1 MNEMINGYD
10 HQEDSLT
17 WLARNIDVNELNGFS
32 HARITE
38 GKIQYYSGWNPSGAY
53 TSEEIL
59 HRRAE
64 LQNKPSWD
72 EMPEWADVWIEDL
85 CTPSQSGWHKDSG
98 DRFIDR
104 CRCSYRKIN
113 MDEEQIVHYPPET
126 KPEWNGEGL
135 PPIGT
140 VCEMLVGDDLIG
152 DRVLIMGYYNDL
164 VWVTVQFWDDGVVYH
179 GRHNTFTLTQ
189 DLTFRPTKSDKEK
202 WVEQLCKTLSIVPN
216 GSDWLDAIYDA
227 LISGELPI
235 PKGIKNESK

>member
-1 MNEMINGYD
+1 MNIN
-10 HQEDSLT
+10 
-17 WLARNIDVNELNGFS
+17 
-32 HARITE
+32 
-38 GKIQYYSGWNPSGAY
+38 
-53 TSEEIL
+53 
-59 HRRAE
+59 
-64 LQNKPSWD
+64 WD
-72 EMPEWADVWIEDL
+72 EMPDWADVWIEDL
-85 CTPSQSGWHKDSG
+85 CTPRYSGWHKDSG

-126 KPEWNGEGL
+126 RSEWNGEGL

-189 DLTFRPTKSDKEK
+189 DLTFRSTKSDKEK
-202 WVEQLCKTLSIVPN
+202 WVESVQEFYNLKLQKIAPNQATLEEV
-216 GSDWLDAIYDA
+216 YDA
-227 LISGELPI
+227 LISGELDL
-235 PKGIKNESK
+235 PKGLKK